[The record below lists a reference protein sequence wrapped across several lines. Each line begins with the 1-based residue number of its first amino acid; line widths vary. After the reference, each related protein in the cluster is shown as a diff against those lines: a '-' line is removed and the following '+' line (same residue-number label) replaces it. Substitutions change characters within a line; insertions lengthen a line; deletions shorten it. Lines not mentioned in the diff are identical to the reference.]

1 MDIINK
7 RIDSYIIE
15 SLAPRDEILDNMEQ
29 YAGKNGFP
37 IIGPQAGVFL
47 LQLVKI
53 SKARYIFEMGSGF
66 GYSALWMAK
75 GLRKGGKIICTD
87 NDRKNRKLANDY
99 FKGAGL
105 ENLLD
110 FQIGDA
116 LKILKKFPG
125 PFDIIL
131 NDIDKEGYPD
141 ALNLALPRLKKG
153 GIFISDNVLW
163 NGNVLAKS
171 PDKATRSIQ
180 KFNSMLFASSALIS
194 NIIPIRDGLGL
205 AIKR

>member
-1 MDIINK
+1 MV
-7 RIDSYIIE
+7 E
-15 SLAPRDEILDNMEQ
+15 SLAPRDDILDDIEQ
-29 YAGKNGFP
+29 YARESGFP

-75 GLRKGGKIICTD
+75 GMRKGGKIICTD
-87 NDRKNRKLANDY
+87 CDRKNRKLAIKY

-116 LKILKKFPG
+116 LKILKKYPG

-153 GIFISDNVLW
+153 GLFISDNVLW
-163 NGNVLAKS
+163 HGNVLAKS

-180 KFNSMLFASSALIS
+180 KFNGMLFTSSALIS